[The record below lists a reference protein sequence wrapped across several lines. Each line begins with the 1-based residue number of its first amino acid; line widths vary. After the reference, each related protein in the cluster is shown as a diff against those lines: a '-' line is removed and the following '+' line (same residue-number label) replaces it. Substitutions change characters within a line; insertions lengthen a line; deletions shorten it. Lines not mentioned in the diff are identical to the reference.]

1 MEQSLNSIEK
11 IIWSANK
18 HGRNYIS
25 FPPCDVI
32 PSESISELSENGF
45 ICKQE
50 PTISGNS
57 IFWIIFW

>member
-1 MEQSLNSIEK
+1 MRQSLITIEK

-25 FPPCDVI
+25 FPPCDDI
-32 PSESISELSENGF
+32 SSEAIAELSKNGF
-45 ICKQE
+45 ICNKE

-57 IFWIIFW
+57 MFWIIFW